1 MLVHT
6 VLFWLR
12 EDLRDDQITDFHAGL
27 ETLKQ
32 IQSAEAVYIGSPADT
47 PPRPGVLLRDYD
59 FCLTVILKD
68 IKAHDTYQVD
78 SIHKRFIETYS
89 AHWKQ
94 VRVYDAD

>member
-6 VLFWLR
+6 VLFWLK
-12 EDLRDDQITDFHAGL
+12 DDIQENQIGDFRTGL
-27 ETLKQ
+27 EALKQ
-32 IQSAEAVYIGSPADT
+32 IKSAETIYVGSPADT
-47 PPRPGVLLRDYD
+47 PPRPEVLVSNYN

-78 SIHKRFIETYS
+78 PIHKKFIETYS
-89 AHWKQ
+89 SYWEK